1 MRKKII
7 YFLFLFLLSSCG
19 LLLPATHTL
28 KTNQR
33 KAEQYSKT
41 ITQNELKKHLK
52 IISSDEYEGRETT
65 TIGQKKAA
73 AYIKNHFIENN
84 IRSAF
89 KDTGYYQEF
98 PVDVLD
104 FSKVELS
111 YNNTKLIFI
120 DDFYPYGNPANKNY
134 ENISIVNVGYGIIN
148 KDRNDYLGKN
158 TEGKVVFIKQGLPT
172 DENINKKEGNWR
184 RKVQNASKEGAVAIV
199 FLKSDY
205 ENTDLRI
212 KEYLK
217 NPLMQLHGNQITK
230 PLPPVF
236 VVDEKIIKELNQGS
250 NTISF
255 NTRVSQTKTGEN
267 VLGYIP
273 GLTEE
278 IIVISAH
285 YDHIGYDRGEICNG
299 ADDDGSGTS
308 SLLSISKAFQKALD
322 EGNKPQRGI
331 LFLAVSGEEKG
342 LFGSQ
347 FYTENP
353 VFPLSKTIANLNIDM
368 VGRQDTVQQDNNYI
382 YLIGSDRISKELH
395 IINESINKEH
405 VGFKLDYTYNALD
418 DPNNFYQRSDHYNF
432 AKNNIPVIFY
442 FGGLHEDYH
451 QPTDDYEKIDFL
463 KLERVS
469 RFVFLT
475 AWELAY
481 RKKNFLNDRK
491 SNFSR

>member
-1 MRKKII
+1 MRKKTSYLILF
-7 YFLFLFLLSSCG
+7 FLISSCSVLQPG
-19 LLLPATHTL
+19 TYTL
-28 KTNQR
+28 KTNQT
-33 KAEQYSKT
+33 KADQYSKI
-41 ITQNELKKHLK
+41 ITQNDLKKHLK
-52 IISSDEYEGRETT
+52 IISSDLFEGRETT

-73 AYIKNHFIENN
+73 AYIKNHFIETN
-84 IRSAF
+84 IKSAF
-89 KDTGYYQEF
+89 KDTGYFQEF

-104 FSKVELS
+104 FSKVELF
-111 YNNTKLIFI
+111 YNNTKLTFI
-120 DDFYPYGNPANKNY
+120 DDFYPYGNPANKNH
-134 ENISIVNVGYGIIN
+134 EKTPIVKVGYGI
-148 KDRNDYLGKN
+148 KTKERNDYLGTN
-158 TEGKVVFIKQGLPT
+158 TNGKVVLIKQGLPPNEKI
-172 DENINKKEGNWR
+172 DKKEGNWR
-184 RKVQNASKEGAVAIV
+184 RKVQTATENGAVGIV

-205 ENTDLRI
+205 ANTDLRI

-217 NPLMQLHGNQITK
+217 KPFMQLHGNQKTK
-230 PLPPVF
+230 PQTPVF
-236 VVDEKIIKELNQGS
+236 VVDEEKIKALNQDT

-255 NTRVSQTKTGEN
+255 NTRISQKKTGEN
-267 VLGYIP
+267 VLGFIP
-273 GLTEE
+273 GVTDE
-278 IIVISAH
+278 IVVVSAH

-308 SLLSISKAFQKALD
+308 SLLSISKAFQKAFE

-353 VFPLSKTIANLNIDM
+353 IFPLSKTIADLNIDM
-368 VGRQDTVQQDNNYI
+368 VGRQDTIQQDNNYI

-395 IINESINKEH
+395 TINEQINKKH
-405 VGFKLDYTYNALD
+405 VGFKLDYTYNAKD

-451 QPTDDYEKIDFL
+451 QPTDDFEKIDFL

-481 RKKNFLNDRK
+481 RKKTLSK
-491 SNFSR
+491 

>member
-1 MRKKII
+1 MLKKTI
-7 YFLFLFLLSSCG
+7 YFPLFFLVCSCSV
-19 LLLPATHTL
+19 LLPKSYTL
-28 KTNQR
+28 KTNQK
-33 KAEQYSKT
+33 KADQYSKI
-41 ITQNELKKHLK
+41 ITQNELKHHLK
-52 IISSDEYEGRETT
+52 IISSDEFEGRETT

-73 AYIKNHFIENN
+73 AYIKNHFIETNTK
-84 IRSAF
+84 SAF
-89 KDTGYYQEF
+89 EDTGYFQKF

-104 FSKVELS
+104 FSEVELS
-111 YNNTKLIFI
+111 FNKTKLTFI
-120 DDFYPYGNPANKNY
+120 DDFYPYGNPTNNSYKNTP
-134 ENISIVNVGYGIIN
+134 IVNVGYGI
-148 KDRNDYLGKN
+148 KTKERNDYAGKN
-158 TEGKVVFIKQGLPT
+158 TKGKVVFIKQGLPT
-172 DENINKKEGNWR
+172 YDIIDKKEGNWR
-184 RKVQNASKEGAVAIV
+184 RKVQTATENGAVAIV

-205 ENTDLRI
+205 ANSDLRI

-217 NPLMQLHGNQITK
+217 NPLMQLHGNQKSK
-230 PLPPVF
+230 PQPPVF
-236 VVDEKIIKELNQGS
+236 IVDEDKIKALNQDT

-255 NTRVSQTKTGEN
+255 NTSISQTKTGEN
-267 VLGYIP
+267 VLGFIP
-273 GLTEE
+273 GVTDE

-308 SLLSISKAFQKALD
+308 SLLSISKAFQKAFD
-322 EGNKPQRGI
+322 EGIKPQRGI

-353 VFPLSKTIANLNIDM
+353 AFPLSKTIADLNIDM
-368 VGRQDTVQQDNNYI
+368 VGRQDTIQQDNNYI

-395 IINESINKEH
+395 TINEKVNKKH
-405 VGFKLDYTYNALD
+405 VGFKLDYTYNAKD
-418 DPNNFYQRSDHYNF
+418 DPNNFYQRSDHYKF

-451 QPTDDYEKIDFL
+451 QPTDDFEKIDFQ

-481 RKKNFLNDRK
+481 RKKTLSK
-491 SNFSR
+491 

>member
-1 MRKKII
+1 MHKKTS
-7 YFLFLFLLSSCG
+7 YFLFFFLLSSCRV
-19 LLLPATHTL
+19 LLPGSYSL
-28 KTNQR
+28 KTNQK
-33 KAEQYSKT
+33 KANQYSKI

-52 IISSDEYEGRETT
+52 IISSDDFEGRETT

-73 AYIKNHFIENN
+73 AYIKNHFIETN
-84 IRSAF
+84 IKSAF
-89 KDTGYYQEF
+89 KDTGYFQDF

-104 FSKVELS
+104 FSKVELY
-111 YNNTKLIFI
+111 YNKTKLTFI
-120 DDFYPYGNPANKNY
+120 DDFYPYGNPTNNNY
-134 ENISIVNVGYGIIN
+134 ENTPIVNVGYGIKS

-158 TEGKVVFIKQGLPT
+158 IKGKVVFIKQGLPT
-172 DENINKKEGNWR
+172 YETIDKKEGNWR
-184 RKVQNASKEGAVAIV
+184 RKVQTATENGAVGIV

-205 ENTDLRI
+205 ENSDLRI

-217 NPLMQLHGNQITK
+217 NPFMQLHGNQK
-230 PLPPVF
+230 AKHQPPVF
-236 VVDEKIIKELNQGS
+236 IVDEEKIKALNQDT

-255 NTRVSQTKTGEN
+255 NTKISQTKTGEN
-267 VLGYIP
+267 VLGFIP
-273 GLTEE
+273 GVTDE

-308 SLLSISKAFQKALD
+308 SLLSISKAFQKAFD
-322 EGNKPQRGI
+322 NGNKPHRGI

-353 VFPLSKTIANLNIDM
+353 VFPLSKTIADLNIDM
-368 VGRQDTVQQDNNYI
+368 VGRQDTIQQDNNYI

-395 IINESINKEH
+395 TINEQINTKH
-405 VGFKLDYTYNALD
+405 VGFKLDYTYNAKD

-451 QPTDDYEKIDFL
+451 QPTDDFEKIDFL

-481 RKKNFLNDRK
+481 RKKTLSK
-491 SNFSR
+491 

>member
-1 MRKKII
+1 MLKKTI
-7 YFLFLFLLSSCG
+7 YFPLFFLMCSCSV
-19 LLLPATHTL
+19 LLPGSNTL
-28 KTNQR
+28 KTNQK
-33 KAEQYSKT
+33 KAGQYSKI
-41 ITQNELKKHLK
+41 ITQSELKRHLK
-52 IISSDEYEGRETT
+52 IISSDEFEGRETT

-73 AYIKNHFIENN
+73 AYIKNHFIETNTK
-84 IRSAF
+84 SAF
-89 KDTGYYQEF
+89 EDTGYFQKF

-104 FSKVELS
+104 FSKVEL
-111 YNNTKLIFI
+111 YFNKTKLTFI
-120 DDFYPYGNPANKNY
+120 DDFYPYGNPTNNNYKNTP
-134 ENISIVNVGYGIIN
+134 IVNVGYGI
-148 KDRNDYLGKN
+148 KTKERNDYLGKN
-158 TEGKVVFIKQGLPT
+158 TKGKVVFIKQGLPT
-172 DENINKKEGNWR
+172 YDIIDKKEGNWR
-184 RKVQNASKEGAVAIV
+184 RKVQTASKNGAVAIV

-205 ENTDLRI
+205 SNTDLRI

-217 NPLMQLHGNQITK
+217 NPFMQLHGNQKSK
-230 PLPPVF
+230 PQPPVF
-236 VVDEKIIKELNQGS
+236 IVDEDQIKELNQDT

-255 NTRVSQTKTGEN
+255 NTSISQTKTGEN
-267 VLGYIP
+267 VLGFIP
-273 GLTEE
+273 GVTDE

-308 SLLSISKAFQKALD
+308 SLLSISKAFQKAFD
-322 EGNKPQRGI
+322 EGIKPQRGI

-353 VFPLSKTIANLNIDM
+353 AFPLSKTIADLNIDM
-368 VGRQDTVQQDNNYI
+368 VGRQDTIQKDNNYI

-395 IINESINKEH
+395 TINEQVNKKH
-405 VGFKLDYTYNALD
+405 VGFKLDYTYNAKD

-451 QPTDDYEKIDFL
+451 QPTDDFEKIDFL

-481 RKKNFLNDRK
+481 RKKTLSK
-491 SNFSR
+491 

>member
-1 MRKKII
+1 MYKKTI
-7 YFLFLFLLSSCG
+7 YFLLFFLLNSCSV
-19 LLLPATHTL
+19 LLPSSYTL
-28 KTNQR
+28 KSNQK
-33 KAEQYSKT
+33 KADQYSKT
-41 ITQNELKKHLK
+41 ITQKELKKHLK
-52 IISSDEYEGRETT
+52 IISSDEFEGRETT

-73 AYIKNHFIENN
+73 AYIKKHFVETN
-84 IRSAF
+84 IKGAF
-89 KDTGYYQEF
+89 NDTGYFQDF

-104 FSKVELS
+104 FSKVNFY
-111 YNNTKLIFI
+111 YNKNKLTFI
-120 DDFYPYGNPANKNY
+120 DDFYPYGNPTNKNC
-134 ENISIVNVGYGIIN
+134 ENTSIVNVGYGIIT
-148 KDRNDYLGKN
+148 KERNDYLEKD
-158 TEGKVVFIKQGLPT
+158 TKGKVVFIKQGLPA
-172 DENINKKEGNWR
+172 DEIIDNKEGNWR
-184 RKVQNASKEGAVAIV
+184 RKVYTASKRGAIGIV

-205 ENTDLRI
+205 ANTDLRI
-212 KEYLK
+212 KEHLK
-217 NPLMQLHGNQITK
+217 NPFMQLHGNQKSK
-230 PLPPVF
+230 PQPPVF
-236 VVDEKIIKELNQGS
+236 IVDEKKIKTLNQAT

-267 VLGYIP
+267 VLGFIP
-273 GLTEE
+273 GVTDE

-308 SLLSISKAFQKALD
+308 SLLSISKAFQKAFD

-353 VFPLSKTIANLNIDM
+353 VFPLSKTIADLNIDM
-368 VGRQDTVQQDNNYI
+368 VGRQDTIQQDNNYI

-395 IINESINKEH
+395 NISEQINKKH
-405 VGFKLDYTYNALD
+405 LGFKLDYTYNAKD

-451 QPTDDYEKIDFL
+451 QPTDDFEKIDFL
-463 KLERVS
+463 KLQRVS
-469 RFVFLT
+469 RLVFLT

-481 RKKNFLNDRK
+481 RKKKLSK
-491 SNFSR
+491 

>member
-1 MRKKII
+1 MLKKTI
-7 YFLFLFLLSSCG
+7 YFLLLFFLSSCG

-65 TIGQKKAA
+65 TIGKKKAD

-84 IRSAF
+84 IRTAF
-89 KDTGYYQEF
+89 KDTCYYQEF

-111 YNNTKLIFI
+111 YNNTKLTFI

-134 ENISIVNVGYGIIN
+134 ENISVVNVGYGIIN
-148 KDRNDYLGKN
+148 KERNDYLGKN
-158 TEGKVVFIKQGLPT
+158 TEGKVVFIKKGLPT
-172 DENINKKEGNWR
+172 DENIDKKEGNWR
-184 RKVQNASKEGAVAIV
+184 RKVQNASKNGAVAIV
-199 FLKSDY
+199 FLKSNY
-205 ENTDLRI
+205 ENSDLRI
-212 KEYLK
+212 KDYLK

-230 PLPPVF
+230 PLHPVF
-236 VVDEKIIKELNQGS
+236 VVDEKIIKQLNQDS

-273 GLTEE
+273 GLTDE

-308 SLLSISKAFQKALD
+308 SLMSISKAFQKDFD

-353 VFPLSKTIANLNIDM
+353 VFPLSKTITNLNIDM
-368 VGRQDTVQQDNNYI
+368 VGRPV
-382 YLIGSDRISKELH
+382 S
-395 IINESINKEH
+395 
-405 VGFKLDYTYNALD
+405 YTHLT
-418 DPNNFYQRSDHYNF
+418 
-432 AKNNIPVIFY
+432 
-442 FGGLHEDYH
+442 L
-451 QPTDDYEKIDFL
+451 PTK
-463 KLERVS
+463 
-469 RFVFLT
+469 
-475 AWELAY
+475 A
-481 RKKNFLNDRK
+481 
-491 SNFSR
+491 

>member
-1 MRKKII
+1 MHKKTI
-7 YFLFLFLLSSCG
+7 YFLLLFLLSSCG

-84 IRSAF
+84 IRTAF

-111 YNNTKLIFI
+111 YNNTKLTFI

-134 ENISIVNVGYGIIN
+134 ENVSIVNVGYGIIN
-148 KDRNDYLGKN
+148 KERNDYLGRN

-172 DENINKKEGNWR
+172 DENINKKDGNWR

-205 ENTDLRI
+205 ENSDLRI

-236 VVDEKIIKELNQGS
+236 VVDEKRIKELNQDS

-255 NTRVSQTKTGEN
+255 NTSVSQTKTGEN

-273 GLTEE
+273 GLTDE

-308 SLLSISKAFQKALD
+308 SLMSISKAFQKAFD

-481 RKKNFLNDRK
+481 RKKTLSK
-491 SNFSR
+491 

>member
-1 MRKKII
+1 MHNKTS
-7 YFLFLFLLSSCG
+7 YFLFFFLLSSCSV
-19 LLLPATHTL
+19 LLPGSYSL
-28 KTNQR
+28 KTNQK
-33 KAEQYSKT
+33 KADQYSQI
-41 ITQNELKKHLK
+41 ITQSELKKHLK
-52 IISSDEYEGRETT
+52 IISSDDFEGRETT

-73 AYIKNHFIENN
+73 AYIKNHFIETN
-84 IRSAF
+84 IKSAF
-89 KDTGYYQEF
+89 KDTGYFQDF

-104 FSKVELS
+104 FSKVDLY
-111 YNNTKLIFI
+111 YNKTKLTFI
-120 DDFYPYGNPANKNY
+120 DDFYPYGNPTNNNY
-134 ENISIVNVGYGIIN
+134 ENIPIVKVGYGIIS

-158 TEGKVVFIKQGLPT
+158 IKGKVAFIKQGLPT
-172 DENINKKEGNWR
+172 YDTIDKKEGNWR
-184 RKVQNASKEGAVAIV
+184 RKVKTATENGAVGIV

-205 ENTDLRI
+205 ENSDLRI

-217 NPLMQLHGNQITK
+217 NPFMQLHGNQK
-230 PLPPVF
+230 AKHQPPVF
-236 VVDEKIIKELNQGS
+236 IVDEEKIKALNQDT

-255 NTRVSQTKTGEN
+255 NTKISQTKTGEN
-267 VLGYIP
+267 VLGFIP
-273 GLTEE
+273 GVTDK

-308 SLLSISKAFQKALD
+308 SLLSISKAFQKAFD
-322 EGNKPQRGI
+322 DGNKPQRGI

-353 VFPLSKTIANLNIDM
+353 VFPLSKTIADLNIDM
-368 VGRQDTVQQDNNYI
+368 VGRQDTIQQDNNYI

-395 IINESINKEH
+395 VINEQINKKH
-405 VGFKLDYTYNALD
+405 VGFNLDYTYNAKD

-451 QPTDDYEKIDFL
+451 QPTDDFEKIDFL

-481 RKKNFLNDRK
+481 RKKTLSK
-491 SNFSR
+491 

>member
-1 MRKKII
+1 MRKKTI
-7 YFLFLFLLSSCG
+7 YLLLFFLSSSCG
-19 LLLPATHTL
+19 ILLPATHTL
-28 KTNQR
+28 KTNQN

-41 ITQNELKKHLK
+41 ITQKELKKHLK
-52 IISSDEYEGRETT
+52 ILSSDEFEGRETT

-73 AYIKNHFIENN
+73 AYINKHFIENN
-84 IRSAF
+84 IKSPYG
-89 KDTGYYQEF
+89 DTGYLQSF

-104 FSKVELS
+104 FSKVNFS
-111 YNNTKLIFI
+111 YNGSKLTFI
-120 DDFYPYGNPANKNY
+120 KDYYTFGNPINSSFN
-134 ENISIVNVGYGIIN
+134 NIEAVDVGYGIN
-148 KDRNDYLGKN
+148 SFQRNDFLGLNVKEKAVILK
-158 TEGKVVFIKQGLPT
+158 EGIPNGII
-172 DENINKKEGNWR
+172 DKKEGNWR
-184 RKVQNASKEGAVAIV
+184 KKVKTAKKEGAIAVI
-199 FLKSDY
+199 FKKENYS
-205 ENTDLRI
+205 NTDLNI
-212 KEYLK
+212 KKYLEYPIMK
-217 NPLMQLHGNQITK
+217 MHGNQKSK

-236 VVDEKIIKELNQGS
+236 VVDEKIIKELNQDT

-255 NTRVSQTKTGEN
+255 KTSVSQTKTSEN
-267 VLGYIP
+267 VLGFIP
-273 GLTEE
+273 GVTDE

-308 SLLSISKAFQKALD
+308 SLMSISKAFQKALD

-353 VFPLSKTIANLNIDM
+353 VFPLSKTIADLNIDM
-368 VGRQDTVQQDNNYI
+368 VGRQDTIQQDNNYI

-395 IINESINKEH
+395 SINEQINKKH

-432 AKNNIPVIFY
+432 ARNNIPVIFY

-451 QPTDDYEKIDFL
+451 QPTDDFEKIDFL

-481 RKKNFLNDRK
+481 RKKTLSK
-491 SNFSR
+491 